1 MLTKGAHTR
10 IAFLEELAAANAR
23 PVVIAALLHNPTNQQ
38 VVFDDLDAID
48 AANARGHK
56 LVGAVSCCPLTFD
69 FTMQSPYPLE
79 GMVSWKPALG
89 LKGEAF
95 KQVIADRHFR
105 DGIRA
110 ELARPAAFRL
120 FNGEWD
126 KIRVIEAA
134 LPANA
139 HCEDRT
145 LADIAAAA
153 GTDPLD
159 AMLDLALAEDLQTV
173 FAALTLNS
181 DEAAVGRMLTHPHS
195 MVSLS
200 DAGAH
205 LTFFCDAGYGLHLLG
220 HWVRELGVL
229 RLAEA
234 VRRLSSHPAKIFG
247 MRERG
252 ALITGHHADLLLFD
266 PACVGRGPKRRVHDL
281 PGGAARLTTPAL
293 GVHGVWV
300 NGTQIADAQG
310 ICADAGTPGKLL
322 REFDA

>member
-1 MLTKGAHTR
+1 M
-10 IAFLEELAAANAR
+10 
-23 PVVIAALLHNPTNQQ
+23 
-38 VVFDDLDAID
+38 
-48 AANARGHK
+48 
-56 LVGAVSCCPLTFD
+56 
-69 FTMQSPYPLE
+69 
-79 GMVSWKPALG
+79 
-89 LKGEAF
+89 
-95 KQVIADRHFR
+95 
-105 DGIRA
+105 
-110 ELARPAAFRL
+110 
-120 FNGEWD
+120 
-126 KIRVIEAA
+126 
-134 LPANA
+134 PANA

-181 DEAAVGRMLTHPHS
+181 DEEAVGRMLTHPHS

-220 HWVRELGVL
+220 HWVRELGAL
-229 RLAEA
+229 SLAEA
-234 VRRLSSHPAKIFG
+234 VRRLSSHPAKVFG
-247 MRERG
+247 MRKRG

-266 PACVGRGPKRRVHDL
+266 PASVGRGPKQRVHDL

-300 NGTQIADAQG
+300 NGSQIADARG
-310 ICADAGTPGKLL
+310 MCADAGTPGKVL